1 MAILD
6 ALSSTYA
13 FDQRLFNLY
22 NPSGRPASDFAWPNP
37 IYQSFLGFAYTPD
50 SSYLGSTRTKY
61 WRFLGDF
68 PFITDDDGRSVEI
81 VGVWADASTV
91 NQDYLAN
98 IGSNN
103 PNDDQMLWR
112 LTGGGRNIFQLSD
125 AAKSSDN
132 ADDTLFLTL
141 ALAFDDTFNLSG
153 LNDYAIGF
161 GGNDTMNGGGDN
173 DTLVGHLGADVLRGG
188 TGNDV
193 FLYEHASHSTLSNL
207 DTIADY
213 ELGDAIELRL
223 SMGLSAAIA
232 LYQGTVADTVS
243 YILSSS
249 PTNTIYYFVNDTD
262 RYVYVKGV
270 GSGVSFNGTLIKI
283 NSNDT
288 AVRVIGGDG
297 REFLF
302 DREGVDT
309 VSGGAVIDTFYE
321 SLGNDLFEVNN
332 VNDRVVLNVSNG
344 SLQGGIDTIE
354 ANSSYDLNSS
364 DAQIE
369 NLTLK
374 GNSPNE
380 ATGNGLDNNIVGNA
394 SNNLLNGLAGKDTLS
409 GGDGNDTLEGGLG
422 ADVLRGGAG
431 RDVFRISSPSD
442 SLLDRSNEIIAHD
455 TILDYNFYEDSIEFV
470 GMRGIDLVFATE
482 TMGLFS
488 IETLGKSKAYYQT
501 VIDFIIPGYH
511 DAKVVFFAADS
522 NGSEGIYLYV
532 NGSGSGTDYDGSLL
546 RYSIAQSGVTI
557 DGYLSNALVWIDTDN
572 NGVRDW
578 TDANGNG
585 RFDGGEGESWTL
597 TDGQGRYSGLEGSG
611 TLRVSANPNGTT
623 IDISTGAVF
632 TGSYAAPS
640 DSRVI
645 SPLTTLLVASGDQ
658 QAIKDAFVLDDI
670 DLTSFDPLTAA
681 TAANAYNDAA
691 AAAAIQMQGVN
702 AQIANIF
709 AVATGMMTAAGAS
722 ASSAST
728 IANAIAQ
735 NLVAAAAAGPVDLTS
750 AAVISTAI
758 AAGAVGVLT
767 DGQRVAFTAQ
777 LPAVS
782 SAMAEIN
789 GQIQALSDT
798 VLNDAANNI
807 EVDVTAVLRSVIAA
821 QIVAQETLVTQ
832 ARNAVLNNNGALVT
846 INAGNISQLMT
857 DAATEVGQ
865 ILTPGASHR
874 YAGSI
879 DDIQA
884 AGLSADG
891 SMLVLKFD
899 SNEVVFLSVESTGFS
914 LAGVGYT
921 PQQIIDQF
929 TLRPAFTY
937 FVNNATAY
945 LLPDLFAGDAS
956 LGLLYQ
962 WIDTSADAVLV
973 GSNFADFI
981 VLQGTGNKAVNSSGG
996 ADVIDGGTGST
1007 FVSGGVAGDADTF
1020 FLDGRGSGVSWSTI
1034 TDFELGRDKA
1044 TIWGWRAGVSKASVL
1059 FNDTDT
1065 GGAAG
1070 YTGLTLHFENLLP
1083 DAAANGS
1090 LNANFNS
1097 ITLSGLTLAQFGASS
1112 LTELNDQIAN
1122 NSNSHFIVD
1131 QTTDVY
1137 GDHGYLYIS

>member
-1 MAILD
+1 MAGVETAAMVD
-6 ALSSTYA
+6 KV
-13 FDQRLFNLY
+13 FV
-22 NPSGRPASDFAWPNP
+22 
-37 IYQSFLGFAYTPD
+37 
-50 SSYLGSTRTKY
+50 
-61 WRFLGDF
+61 
-68 PFITDDDGRSVEI
+68 SVEKGI
-81 VGVWADASTV
+81 
-91 NQDYLAN
+91 
-98 IGSNN
+98 
-103 PNDDQMLWR
+103 R
-112 LTGGGRNIFQLSD
+112 
-125 AAKSSDN
+125 
-132 ADDTLFLTL
+132 
-141 ALAFDDTFNLSG
+141 
-153 LNDYAIGF
+153 AI
-161 GGNDTMNGGGDN
+161 
-173 DTLVGHLGADVLRGG
+173 
-188 TGNDV
+188 
-193 FLYEHASHSTLSNL
+193 
-207 DTIADY
+207 
-213 ELGDAIELRL
+213 IE
-223 SMGLSAAIA
+223 
-232 LYQGTVADTVS
+232 
-243 YILSSS
+243 
-249 PTNTIYYFVNDTD
+249 
-262 RYVYVKGV
+262 
-270 GSGVSFNGTLIKI
+270 
-283 NSNDT
+283 
-288 AVRVIGGDG
+288 
-297 REFLF
+297 
-302 DREGVDT
+302 
-309 VSGGAVIDTFYE
+309 
-321 SLGNDLFEVNN
+321 
-332 VNDRVVLNVSNG
+332 NG
-344 SLQGGIDTIE
+344 SYV
-354 ANSSYDLNSS
+354 N
-364 DAQIE
+364 
-369 NLTLK
+369 K
-374 GNSPNE
+374 
-380 ATGNGLDNNIVGNA
+380 
-394 SNNLLNGLAGKDTLS
+394 
-409 GGDGNDTLEGGLG
+409 
-422 ADVLRGGAG
+422 
-431 RDVFRISSPSD
+431 
-442 SLLDRSNEIIAHD
+442 
-455 TILDYNFYEDSIEFV
+455 
-470 GMRGIDLVFATE
+470 
-482 TMGLFS
+482 
-488 IETLGKSKAYYQT
+488 
-501 VIDFIIPGYH
+501 
-511 DAKVVFFAADS
+511 KVVFFAWGNYGA
-522 NGSEGIYLYV
+522 EGIYLYV
-532 NGSGSGTDYDGSLL
+532 NGPGTGTDYDGSLL
-546 RYSIAQSGVTI
+546 RYQALQSGVTF
-557 DGYLSNALVWIDTDN
+557 DGYLSGALVWIDADN

-578 TDANGNG
+578 TDGNGNG
-585 RFDGGEGESWTL
+585 LWDEGEGESWTL
-597 TDGQGRYSGLEGSG
+597 TDGQGKYTGLEGSG

-632 TGSYAAPS
+632 AGNYAAPS
-640 DSRVI
+640 DSQVI
-645 SPLTTLLVASGDQ
+645 SPLTSLLVASGDQ
-658 QAIKDAFVLDDI
+658 QILKDAFGLEDV
-670 DLTSFDPLTAA
+670 DLTSFDPLAAA
-681 TAANAYNDAA
+681 TAANGYSDSDAA
-691 AAAAIQMQGVN
+691 SAIHIQSVN
-702 AQIANIF
+702 AQIANIL
-709 AVATGMMTAAGAS
+709 AVAASMMTAAGAS

-735 NLVAAAAAGPVDLTS
+735 NLATAAAAGPVDLTS
-750 AAVISTAI
+750 ATVISTAI
-758 AAGAVGVLT
+758 AAGTVGVLT

-914 LAGVGYT
+914 LAGVSYT

-1122 NSNSHFIVD
+1122 NSNSHFIVG